1 MAPDSALA
9 SPQGGTPV
17 VAGASGRSGWSRVT
31 DEPLL
36 AVLAAAVV
44 GLLLWSLTSLGARI
58 SENGDRI
65 TRLEVKV
72 DARFATVD
80 ERFDEIEVHLAGME
94 LRLAAFEEKVD
105 ARFAAVD
112 ARLAAVDERF
122 AAVDERFDEMEVRF
136 DEMDAEIDEISENM
150 AAVLAIL
157 RAGDNAAA
165 DGSESVVAASSES
178 DQPN

>member
-1 MAPDSALA
+1 M
-9 SPQGGTPV
+9 
-17 VAGASGRSGWSRVT
+17 T
-31 DEPLL
+31 DDPLL

-65 TRLEVKV
+65 TRLEEKV
-72 DARFATVD
+72 DARF
-80 ERFDEIEVHLAGME
+80 
-94 LRLAAFEEKVD
+94 AAFEEKVD

-112 ARLAAVDERF
+112 ERFDGMEARLAG
-122 AAVDERFDEMEVRF
+122 MEVRF
-136 DEMDAEIDEISENM
+136 DGMEARLAGMEVRLAGMDAEIDEISENM

-165 DGSESVVAASSES
+165 DGSE
-178 DQPN
+178 

>member
-9 SPQGGTPV
+9 SSQGSTPEAV
-17 VAGASGRSGWSRVT
+17 GASGRSGWARVT

-44 GLLLWSLTSLGARI
+44 GLLLWSLTSLDARI

-65 TRLEVKV
+65 TRLEEKL
-72 DARFATVD
+72 DDRFV
-80 ERFDEIEVHLAGME
+80 
-94 LRLAAFEEKVD
+94 AFEEKLDDRFVAFVERVD

-112 ARLAAVDERF
+112 E
-122 AAVDERFDEMEVRF
+122 RF

-157 RAGDNAAA
+157 RAGDNAGATGA
-165 DGSESVVAASSES
+165 DGSQKVVAAASES
-178 DQPN
+178 DRPN

>member
-1 MAPDSALA
+1 M
-9 SPQGGTPV
+9 
-17 VAGASGRSGWSRVT
+17 T

-44 GLLLWSLTSLGARI
+44 GLLLWSLTSLDARI

-65 TRLEVKV
+65 TRLE
-72 DARFATVD
+72 
-80 ERFDEIEVHLAGME
+80 
-94 LRLAAFEEKVD
+94 EK
-105 ARFAAVD
+105 
-112 ARLAAVDERF
+112 VDERF

-178 DQPN
+178 DRPN

>member
-9 SPQGGTPV
+9 SSQGGTPV

-44 GLLLWSLTSLGARI
+44 GLLLWSLTSLDARI

-65 TRLEVKV
+65 TRLE
-72 DARFATVD
+72 
-80 ERFDEIEVHLAGME
+80 
-94 LRLAAFEEKVD
+94 EK
-105 ARFAAVD
+105 
-112 ARLAAVDERF
+112 VDERF

-178 DQPN
+178 DRPN